1 MRFCFFCSRHF
12 FPLRAETGRHIVARI
27 KHCDCAGLR
36 AAHREREGEVVLVLV
51 LVGLSDPL
59 VWLLGCS
66 EADETAAHY
75 TGSRADR
82 YGSAEGRY
90 VDGSAVIHQVHLS
103 SCVF

>member
-1 MRFCFFCSRHF
+1 MRFCFFLF
-12 FPLRAETGRHIVARI
+12 PALFPLRAETGRHIVARI

-36 AAHREREGEVVLVLV
+36 AAQREGEVVLVLVLV

-90 VDGSAVIHQVHLS
+90 VDGSAVIHRVHLP

>member
-1 MRFCFFCSRHF
+1 MCRSESSTER
-12 FPLRAETGRHIVARI
+12 G
-27 KHCDCAGLR
+27 
-36 AAHREREGEVVLVLV
+36 REGEVVLVLV

-66 EADETAAHY
+66 EADEPAAHY

-90 VDGSAVIHQVHLS
+90 VDGSAVIHRVHLP